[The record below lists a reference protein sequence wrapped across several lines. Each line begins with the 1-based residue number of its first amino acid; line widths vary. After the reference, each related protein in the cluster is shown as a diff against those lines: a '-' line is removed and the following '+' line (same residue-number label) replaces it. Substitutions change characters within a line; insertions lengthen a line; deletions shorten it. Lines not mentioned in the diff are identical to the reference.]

1 MSSKEYNEQAGLR
14 WSSLAPGVQSG
25 LQLAHERDHGRED
38 TAALGLGRVVHVAA
52 LEPAGVTV
60 QLVPSEHLTPSGSLS
75 TGAKTKTWAK
85 ECAAAGMEFTTP
97 ADLATAVQIASAL
110 RRHPAA
116 ADTLDA
122 CPVREVPVYATVDG
136 VPGKCCPDLYDPKT
150 GILAD
155 LKTHSGRG
163 RFSVR
168 SVVAAM
174 QAYRYPGQMA
184 WYRRVMLAAGLA
196 VSEVRLVFVDTAAP
210 HDVIVVRL
218 SEDWLAYG
226 DSLVDTALANLAAVQ
241 SGVVQGVAPAIV
253 EPDLPAWLADT
264 ADSSDVDD
272 LGLEGM

>member
-1 MSSKEYNEQAGLR
+1 MSSRAYNDHPGLR

-38 TAALGLGRVVHVAA
+38 TAALGLGRVVHLRA
-52 LEPAGVTV
+52 LQPDQPVP
-60 QLVPSEHLTPSGSLS
+60 LVPAEHLTPSGALS
-75 TGAKTKTWAK
+75 TGAKTRAWAA
-85 ECAAAGMEFTTP
+85 ECAAVGLEY
-97 ADLATAVQIASAL
+97 ATLNDAMTGDRIAAAL
-110 RRHPAA
+110 QRHPVAVE
-116 ADTLDA
+116 TLEQ
-122 CPVREVPVYATVDG
+122 CPVREVPVYAVVDG
-136 VPGKCCPDLYDPKT
+136 VAGKCCPDLYDPKT

-184 WYRRVMLAAGLA
+184 WYRRVLLAGGLPG
-196 VSEVRLVFVDTAAP
+196 EEGRLVFVDTAEP
-210 HDVIVVRL
+210 HDVIVLRL

-264 ADSSDVDD
+264 ADSSDVED

>member
-1 MSSKEYNEQAGLR
+1 MSSKAYNDHPGLR
-14 WSSLAPGVQSG
+14 WSNLSAGVQSG
-25 LQLAHERDHGRED
+25 LQLAHERDNGRKD

-52 LEPAGVTV
+52 LEPAEVTV
-60 QLVPSEHLTPSGSLS
+60 QLVPAEHLTPSGALS
-75 TGAKTKTWAK
+75 TGAKTRAWAA
-85 ECAAAGMEFTTP
+85 ECAAVGLEY
-97 ADLATAVQIASAL
+97 ATLNDAMTGDRIAAAL
-110 RRHPAA
+110 QRHPVAVE
-116 ADTLDA
+116 TLEQ
-122 CPVREVPVYATVDG
+122 CPVREVPVYAVVDG
-136 VPGKCCPDLYDPKT
+136 VAGKCCPDLYDPKT

-174 QAYRYPGQMA
+174 QQYRYAGQMS
-184 WYRRVMLAAGLA
+184 WYRRVMRAAGLA
-196 VSEVRLVFVDTAAP
+196 VEEVRLVFVDTAAP

-218 SEDWLAYG
+218 SDDWLAYG